1 MPTAGIIFLGI
12 LLSAIS
18 ICFGGEL
25 IEPTRTLQGTEKTWG
40 GLAIFSEPPQLEV
53 YLNGE
58 KAGRTPLWLRQVE
71 TGPYTVKIAHA
82 ETIVHVEKN
91 ERLRVGFFKGSF
103 VIRAEPTKKQP
114 ANEKELE
121 RPTVV
126 PYSGPSEEEDK
137 DQDLTLWEKFVNG
150 TLKHF

>member
-1 MPTAGIIFLGI
+1 MSTAGILFLGI

-71 TGPYTVKIAHA
+71 TGPHTVKIASA
-82 ETIVHVEKN
+82 ETIVHVKKD

-103 VIRAEPTKKQP
+103 VIRSEPKKTQP
-114 ANEKELE
+114 ANEKELK
-121 RPTVV
+121 RPAAA
-126 PYSGPSEEEDK
+126 PYTGPSEEEEK
-137 DQDLTLWEKFVNG
+137 TRDLTNWEKFVNG